1 MPRRTSRRG
10 VSSSTISTFPRRIA
24 KFDLSQL
31 SGTSTRPWSARQQ
44 EERDMYAIIGNHA
57 DLVFAAMIALFAVVM
72 IGISVEDA
80 LHRR

>member
-1 MPRRTSRRG
+1 MP
-10 VSSSTISTFPRRIA
+10 VSYTHLDVY
-24 KFDLSQL
+24 K
-31 SGTSTRPWSARQQ
+31 RQ
-44 EERDMYAIIGNHA
+44 